1 MGVEHLVVGPPGT
14 GKTTYLK
21 DQIGKA
27 AQKYEGKEIVVG
39 SLTRTAA
46 SEVASRVEGI
56 PRRNVG
62 TLHAHAFAL
71 LDRPRI
77 AESASALREWN
88 EECPVSSWRIDLK
101 HAASPEHDA
110 PTEVGGSYDS
120 AGYELY
126 ERMGILRQRMVKFE
140 EWSPNVQEFARVWE
154 TWKGANNIYDFTDLI
169 EQAIVRVGELP
180 DCKVFMLDEAQDM
193 SRLEFTLAR
202 QWGAAAENF
211 VVVGDPDQN
220 LYEWRGSDPDAFY
233 SGDIASKRVLSH
245 SYRVPSAVHAVAV
258 DWVQQIE
265 GRVDAAYEPRDGD
278 PGLVER
284 AGHQYRDP
292 DSLIA
297 DAQRRLSDGSAGS
310 VMVLVSCNYMLNPV
324 CRRLRELGIPF
335 CNPYRVKAGNWN
347 PLVGARRLLAFLRPD
362 AGVWGEESRLWTWQD
377 VKAWAEVLQATGTF
391 RKGFKAQLDRRTDK
405 NRFGDLGDDT
415 VALTELLAAMA
426 TDEAREAVLNMDI
439 NWWEERLIATQHKSQ
454 KFALDVTRLHGG
466 ARLREQPRLIVGTVH
481 SVKGGE
487 ADHVYLF
494 PDLSPIAYNESW
506 RRPGAPRNSVVRQF
520 YVGITRARHSL
531 TLCEASDP
539 YAVDWQVA

>member
-21 DQIGKA
+21 RQVELA
-27 AQKYEGKEIVVG
+27 AQKFQGKEIVVG

-46 SEVASRVEGI
+46 SEVASRVEGV

-62 TLHAHAFAL
+62 TLHAHAYAL

-77 AESASALREWN
+77 AESVGALREWN
-88 EECPVSSWRIDLK
+88 ETCPVSSWRIDLK

-126 ERMGILRQRMVKFE
+126 ERMGIYRQRMLPRE
-140 EWSPNVQEFARVWE
+140 SWSPNVQEFAKVWE
-154 TWKGANNIYDFTDLI
+154 AWKDENNIYDFTDLI
-169 EQAIVRVGELP
+169 EVAVDRVPELP
-180 DCKVFMLDEAQDM
+180 GCRVFMLDEAQDM
-193 SRLEFTLAR
+193 SRLEFALAR
-202 QWGAAAENF
+202 QWGAAAEQF

-233 SGDIASKRVLSH
+233 SGDIASKRVLSQ
-245 SYRVPSAVHAVAV
+245 SYRVPQAVHKVAV

-265 GRVDAAYEPRDGD
+265 GRVDAAYEARTGD
-278 PGLVER
+278 VGSVER

-297 DAQRRLSDGSAGS
+297 DAQARLAKGDGCES

-335 CNPYRVKAGNWN
+335 CNPYRTKAGNWN
-347 PLVGARRLLAFLRPD
+347 PLVSARRLLAFLRPD
-362 AGVWGEESRLWTWQD
+362 ADTWGEQSRLWTWQD
-377 VKAWAEVLQATGTF
+377 VKAWGEVLQADKTF
-391 RKGFKAQLDRRTDK
+391 IRGFKKEIGLRTDK
-405 NRFGDLGDDT
+405 NRFGELGED
-415 VALTELLAAMA
+415 VVPLTELLRWMKD
-426 TDEAREAVLNMDI
+426 DEGREAILDMNLD
-439 NWWEERLIATQHKSQ
+439 WWEERLIATQHKSQ
-454 KFALDVTRLHGG
+454 KFALDVARLHG
-466 ARLREQPRLIVGTVH
+466 AQVLRQQPRIVVGTVH

-494 PDLSPIAYNESW
+494 PDLSPVAYNESW

-520 YVGITRARHSL
+520 YVGITRARQSL

-539 YAVDWQVA
+539 YAVDWR